1 MTFPDQA
8 QGQPIRPGPSWIAA
22 VLLILGYG
30 QYLTVPAHAHGAL
43 HEQLVEVSAQLAAHP
58 DDFDLLLR
66 RGELQRLHGSWAE
79 SRADFEHARTLRT
92 TDIEPGFRLGRLEL
106 DAGNPITA
114 ARWLEAAVAERP
126 HHIEANLLLARAWV
140 GQGKPGKSIPC
151 FNTAIHWSRQP
162 RPEWFVERSKAV
174 LAAAPDS
181 KEATRM
187 ALASLDEGLELVGPV
202 PTLQLAAI
210 ELEVRLGRT
219 DAAVKRVDAIREVSE
234 RKEQWWFRRGI
245 LLEEAGRRTEA
256 ATAFHSA
263 VDAIERLPDR
273 LQRTLGMVELRRDLE
288 KHLRSPSSPPTPPPA
303 PDTHP

>member
-1 MTFPDQA
+1 MNLPDQA
-8 QGQPIRPGPSWIAA
+8 QRQPIRPGTSWIVA
-22 VLLILGYG
+22 VLLLLGSG
-30 QYLTVPAHAHGAL
+30 PRLLFPAHAHGPL

-79 SRADFEHARTLRT
+79 SRADFEHARNLRT

-106 DAGNPITA
+106 DAGNPTA
-114 ARWLEAAVAERP
+114 AVPWLEAAVAERP

-140 GQGKPGKSIPC
+140 GQGKPGKSIPF

-162 RPEWFVERSKAV
+162 RPEWFVERSKAI
-174 LAAAPDS
+174 LAAGPES

-187 ALASLDEGLELVGPV
+187 ALASLDEGLELIGPV

-219 DAAVKRVDAIREVSE
+219 EAAVKRVDAIREVSE

-245 LLEEAGRRTEA
+245 LLEEAGRRSEA
-256 ATAFHSA
+256 TAAFHSA
-263 VDAIERLPDR
+263 VDAIELLPDR
-273 LQRTLGMVELRRDLE
+273 LQRTLAMVELRRDLE
-288 KHLRSPSSPPTPPPA
+288 KHLHSPGSPPTTPSA
-303 PDTHP
+303 SDAHP